1 MLIRWCGK
9 VNDGENVF
17 VFYRFLGRR
26 PRLVD
31 PAPSGQK
38 KGRPT
43 QRSGMGL
50 KAMREVERRASEAKC
65 PLYRAADVNPLV
77 LLGERW

>member
-1 MLIRWCGK
+1 MEQLQRGFPVATALSLI
-9 VNDGENVF
+9 E
-17 VFYRFLGRR
+17 
-26 PRLVD
+26 
-31 PAPSGQK
+31 
-38 KGRPT
+38 PT

-77 LLGERW
+77 LLCERWSMF